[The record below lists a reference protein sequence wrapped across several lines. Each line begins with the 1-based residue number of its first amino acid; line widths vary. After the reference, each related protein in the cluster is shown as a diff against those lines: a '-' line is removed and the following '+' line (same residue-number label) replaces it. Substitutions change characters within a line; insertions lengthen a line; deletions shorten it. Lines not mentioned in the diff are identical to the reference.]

1 MSKSCCDHSHSA
13 AIKTVSKNTIGQ
25 HEPHHDS
32 PCCAGNTT
40 CGSAPY
46 LAPPL
51 AHHLANDALAQSED
65 NPPSLASCHD
75 QHCGCTAATH
85 QHLAPSADLLVDPLV
100 NPLIDPQVNA
110 PTDILTEPVTAQALP
125 THRHSWHVV
134 GMDCPSCARK
144 VETAVSRVAGVV
156 QARVLFATEKLVVDL
171 APGLCPDLVTAAV
184 LAAGFQLK
192 ESNQGATADLA
203 TEQGSSLHPRQ
214 RALGRAIAAYW
225 QPLSLAGFMLI
236 AALLPTALSQ
246 PLFIFA
252 TLWGLWPIAG
262 KAWALTKSGSPF
274 AIETLMT
281 VAALGALL
289 LGETAEAATV
299 LLLFMLGEHLEA
311 YAAGRARAGVT
322 ALMALVPNKAMRIRP
337 ALPDQGAQEVREEV
351 AVDQLRPGDIIEI
364 APGARLPADACL
376 LDALGAFDESALTG
390 ESIPVEHRQGDTVP
404 AGSLAADRLVRLE
417 VVSEPGNNAID
428 RILHLIE
435 EAQSQRAP
443 IERFIDRFSR
453 AYTPAIMLF
462 ALLVMLV
469 PPLAF
474 GQSWDEWIY
483 RALTLLLI
491 GCPCALV
498 ISTPAAVTSALAAA
512 SRQGVLIK
520 GGAALERLAHINT
533 LAFDKT
539 GTLTLG
545 QPQLRELVSLNGQP
559 DAELLALAAA
569 IEQGSHHPL
578 ARAIVANATKQQLT
592 LAKAEALRALPGM
605 GVEGRID
612 GILWQ
617 LLAPSRITTL
627 TTEQLARTA
636 ALEQQGQTVVVLCQI
651 QQQQVLPAA
660 LLALRDEIRP
670 EAAAAL
676 RELQRL
682 GLSSIMLTG
691 DNPRTAQAIATE
703 LGIGWRAGLLPQN
716 KVEEIAK
723 LAATHKVAMIG
734 DGINDAPAMKRAS
747 IGIAMGGGTDVALE
761 TADAALT
768 HNQLGGIATMIRLSR
783 AALANIHQNIA
794 LALGLKAIFLVTS
807 VFGITGLWIAVLADT
822 GATALVTIN
831 ALRLLRKR

>member
-1 MSKSCCDHSHSA
+1 MSKSCCNHQHA
-13 AIKTVSKNTIGQ
+13 APIKAVSKAASGQ
-25 HEPHHDS
+25 SEHHHDS
-32 PCCAGNTT
+32 HCCDNTT
-40 CGSAPY
+40 PVNGCSATTPHEHASRDGNESPGDEEPPRGGCHDNACCSAP
-46 LAPPL
+46 LSPAHDHEHDHDMPP
-51 AHHLANDALAQSED
+51 A
-65 NPPSLASCHD
+65 
-75 QHCGCTAATH
+75 
-85 QHLAPSADLLVDPLV
+85 DPLV
-100 NPLIDPQVNA
+100 A
-110 PTDILTEPVTAQALP
+110 PEQGNS
-125 THRHSWHVV
+125 RHSWQVL

-144 VETAVSRVAGVV
+144 IETAVGRVSGVQ

-171 APGLCPDLVTAAV
+171 APGLSPDPVTAAV

-192 ESNQGATADLA
+192 GESAGKQAAGR
-203 TEQGSSLHPRQ
+203 EQASQPTLLDNLFGKE
-214 RALGRAIAAYW
+214 LGNFLGKYW
-225 QPLSLAGFMLI
+225 QPLSLAGLMLV
-236 AALLPTALSQ
+236 AALLPSEIGQ
-246 PLFIFA
+246 PLFTLA
-252 TLWGLWPIAG
+252 TLWGLWPISR

-281 VAALGALL
+281 VAALGALF
-289 LGETAEAATV
+289 LGETAEAAMV

-322 ALMALVPNKAMRIRP
+322 ALMALVPDKALRIRTT
-337 ALPDQGAQEVREEV
+337 AEGEVREEV
-351 AVDQLRPGDIIEI
+351 AADQLRPGDIIEI
-364 APGARLPADACL
+364 APGARLPADARL
-376 LDALGAFDESALTG
+376 LDELGAFDESALTG
-390 ESIPVEHRQGDTVP
+390 ESIPVERRQGDKVP
-404 AGSLAADRLVRLE
+404 AGSLAADRVLRLE

-435 EAQSQRAP
+435 EAESQRAP

-453 AYTPAIMLF
+453 WYTPAMMLI
-462 ALLVMLV
+462 ALLVVIV

-483 RALTLLLI
+483 RGLALLLI

-512 SRQGVLIK
+512 TRQGALIK
-520 GGAALERLAHINT
+520 GGAALERLAHIDT
-533 LAFDKT
+533 VAFDKT

-545 QPQLRELVSLNGQP
+545 KPQLTELVSLNGQP
-559 DAELLALAAA
+559 EAELLALAAA

-578 ARAIVANATKQQLT
+578 ARAVVASATEQKLT
-592 LAKAEALRALPGM
+592 LAEARDLRALPGM

-612 GILWQ
+612 DELWQ
-617 LLAPSRITTL
+617 LLAPSRVATL
-627 TTEQLARTA
+627 NM
-636 ALEQQGQTVVVLCQI
+636 EQQTRIGSLERQGKTVVVLCQSSGD
-651 QQQQVLPAA
+651 QALPVA
-660 LLALRDEIRP
+660 LLALRDQIRP

-676 RELQRL
+676 QELNRL
-682 GLSSIMLTG
+682 GLNSIMLTG
-691 DNPRTAQAIATE
+691 DNPNAAEAIATE
-703 LGIGWRAGLLPQN
+703 LGMGWRAGLLPEN

-723 LAATHKVAMIG
+723 LASTRKVAMIG

-768 HNQLGGIATMIRLSR
+768 HNQLGGIAAMIRLSR

-807 VFGITGLWIAVLADT
+807 LLGITGLWIAVLADT
-822 GATALVTIN
+822 GATALVTAN

>member
-1 MSKSCCDHSHSA
+1 MSKSCCNHQHA
-13 AIKTVSKNTIGQ
+13 APIKAVSKAATGQ
-25 HEPHHDS
+25 SEHHHDS
-32 PCCAGNTT
+32 HCCDNTT
-40 CGSAPY
+40 PVSCCSTQTPHEHASRDSNESPGDEE
-46 LAPPL
+46 PPR
-51 AHHLANDALAQSED
+51 E
-65 NPPSLASCHD
+65 SCHD
-75 QHCGCTAATH
+75 QACYS
-85 QHLAPSADLLVDPLV
+85 APLSPAHDHKHEHEHEHEHDIPPA
-100 NPLIDPQVNA
+100 NPLIA
-110 PTDILTEPVTAQALP
+110 PEQGNS
-125 THRHSWHVV
+125 RHSWQVL

-144 VETAVSRVAGVV
+144 IETAVSRVSGVQ

-171 APGLCPDLVTAAV
+171 APGLSPDPVTTAV

-192 ESNQGATADLA
+192 GESADKQAAGRKQASQQPLQGNLF
-203 TEQGSSLHPRQ
+203 GNF
-214 RALGRAIAAYW
+214 LGKYW
-225 QPLSLAGFMLI
+225 QPLSLAGLMLV
-236 AALLPTALSQ
+236 AALLPKELGQ
-246 PLFIFA
+246 PLFTLA
-252 TLWGLWPIAG
+252 TLWGLWPISH

-281 VAALGALL
+281 VAAVGALF
-289 LGETAEAATV
+289 LGETAEAAMV

-322 ALMALVPNKAMRIRP
+322 ALMALVPDKALRIRTT
-337 ALPDQGAQEVREEV
+337 AEGEVREEV
-351 AVDQLRPGDIIEI
+351 AADELRPGDIIEI
-364 APGARLPADACL
+364 APGARLPADARL

-390 ESIPVEHRQGDTVP
+390 ESIPVERRQGDKVP
-404 AGSLAADRLVRLE
+404 AGSLAADRVLRLE

-435 EAQSQRAP
+435 EAESQRAP

-453 AYTPAIMLF
+453 WYTPAMMLV
-462 ALLVMLV
+462 ALLVVLV

-483 RALTLLLI
+483 RGLALLLI

-512 SRQGVLIK
+512 TRQGALIK
-520 GGAALERLAHINT
+520 GGAALERLAHIDT
-533 LAFDKT
+533 VAFDKT

-545 QPQLRELVSLNGQP
+545 KPQLTELVSLNGQP
-559 DAELLALAAA
+559 EAELLALAAA

-578 ARAIVANATKQQLT
+578 ARAVVANATEQGLT
-592 LAKAEALRALPGM
+592 LAEARDLRALPGM
-605 GVEGRID
+605 GVEGRIN
-612 GILWQ
+612 GQLWQ
-617 LLAPSRITTL
+617 LLAPSRVATL
-627 TTEQLARTA
+627 NM
-636 ALEQQGQTVVVLCQI
+636 EQQTRIASLERQGKTVVVLCQSSGD
-651 QQQQVLPAA
+651 QALPVA
-660 LLALRDEIRP
+660 LLALRDQIRP

-676 RELQRL
+676 QELNRL
-682 GLSSIMLTG
+682 GLNSIMLTG
-691 DNPRTAQAIATE
+691 DNRRAAEAIATE
-703 LGIGWRAGLLPQN
+703 LGMGWRAGLLPEN

-723 LAATHKVAMIG
+723 LASTRKVAMIG

-768 HNQLGGIATMIRLSR
+768 HNQLGGIAAMIRLSR

-807 VFGITGLWIAVLADT
+807 LLGITGLWIAVLADT
-822 GATALVTIN
+822 GATALVTAN

>member
-1 MSKSCCDHSHSA
+1 MSKSCCNHQHA
-13 AIKTVSKNTIGQ
+13 APIKAVSKAAPGQ
-25 HEPHHDS
+25 SEHHHDS
-32 PCCAGNTT
+32 HCCDNTT
-40 CGSAPY
+40 PVSCCSSPTPHEHASRDGNESPGDEE
-46 LAPPL
+46 PPR
-51 AHHLANDALAQSED
+51 E
-65 NPPSLASCHD
+65 SCHD
-75 QHCGCTAATH
+75 QACCS
-85 QHLAPSADLLVDPLV
+85 APLSPAHDHKHEHEHEHEHDMPPADPLV
-100 NPLIDPQVNA
+100 A
-110 PTDILTEPVTAQALP
+110 PEQGNS
-125 THRHSWHVV
+125 RHSWQVL

-144 VETAVSRVAGVV
+144 IETAVSRVSGVQ

-171 APGLCPDLVTAAV
+171 APGLSPDPVTAAV

-192 ESNQGATADLA
+192 GESADKQAAGRKQASQQPLQGNLF
-203 TEQGSSLHPRQ
+203 GNF
-214 RALGRAIAAYW
+214 LGKYW
-225 QPLSLAGFMLI
+225 QPLSLAGLMLV
-236 AALLPTALSQ
+236 AALLPSEFGQ
-246 PLFIFA
+246 PLFTLA
-252 TLWGLWPIAG
+252 TLWGLWPISR

-281 VAALGALL
+281 VAAVGALF
-289 LGETAEAATV
+289 LGETAEAAMV

-322 ALMALVPNKAMRIRP
+322 ALMALVPDKALRIRTT
-337 ALPDQGAQEVREEV
+337 AEGEMREEV
-351 AVDQLRPGDIIEI
+351 AADELRPGDIIEI
-364 APGARLPADACL
+364 APGARLPADARL

-390 ESIPVEHRQGDTVP
+390 ESIPVERRQGDKVP
-404 AGSLAADRLVRLE
+404 AGSLAADRVLRLE

-435 EAQSQRAP
+435 EAESQRAP

-453 AYTPAIMLF
+453 WYTPAMMLV
-462 ALLVMLV
+462 ALLVVLV

-483 RALTLLLI
+483 RGLALLLI

-512 SRQGVLIK
+512 TRQGALIK
-520 GGAALERLAHINT
+520 GGAALERLAHIDT
-533 LAFDKT
+533 VAFDKT

-545 QPQLRELVSLNGQP
+545 KPQLTELVSLNGQP
-559 DAELLALAAA
+559 ETELLALAAA

-578 ARAIVANATKQQLT
+578 ARAVVANATEQGLT
-592 LAKAEALRALPGM
+592 LAEARDLRALPGM
-605 GVEGRID
+605 GVEGRIN
-612 GILWQ
+612 GELWQ
-617 LLAPSRITTL
+617 LLAPSRV
-627 TTEQLARTA
+627 A
-636 ALEQQGQTVVVLCQI
+636 ALNMEQQTRIASLERQGKTVVVLCQSSGD
-651 QQQQVLPAA
+651 QALPVA
-660 LLALRDEIRP
+660 LLALRDQIRP

-676 RELQRL
+676 QELNRL
-682 GLSSIMLTG
+682 GLNSIMLTG
-691 DNPRTAQAIATE
+691 DNPRAAEAIATE
-703 LGIGWRAGLLPQN
+703 LGMDWRAGLLPEN

-723 LAATHKVAMIG
+723 LASTRKVAMIG

-768 HNQLGGIATMIRLSR
+768 HNQLGGIAAMIRLSR

-807 VFGITGLWIAVLADT
+807 LLGITGLWIAVLADT
-822 GATALVTIN
+822 GATALVTAN

>member
-1 MSKSCCDHSHSA
+1 MSKSCCNHQHA
-13 AIKTVSKNTIGQ
+13 APIKAVSKAAPGQ
-25 HEPHHDS
+25 SEHHHDS
-32 PCCAGNTT
+32 HCCDNTT
-40 CGSAPY
+40 PVSCCSTPTPHEHASRDGNESPGDEEPPRGSYHDKACCSAP
-46 LAPPL
+46 LSPAHDHEHEHEHDMPP
-51 AHHLANDALAQSED
+51 A
-65 NPPSLASCHD
+65 
-75 QHCGCTAATH
+75 
-85 QHLAPSADLLVDPLV
+85 DPLV
-100 NPLIDPQVNA
+100 A
-110 PTDILTEPVTAQALP
+110 PEQGNS
-125 THRHSWHVV
+125 RHSWQVM

-144 VETAVSRVAGVV
+144 IETAVSRVSGVQ

-171 APGLCPDLVTAAV
+171 APGLSPDPVTAAV

-192 ESNQGATADLA
+192 GESADKQAAGRKQASQQPLQGNLFDNF
-203 TEQGSSLHPRQ
+203 
-214 RALGRAIAAYW
+214 LGKYW
-225 QPLSLAGFMLI
+225 QPLSLAGLMLV
-236 AALLPTALSQ
+236 AALLPKEFGQ
-246 PLFIFA
+246 PLFTLA
-252 TLWGLWPIAG
+252 TLWGLWPISR

-281 VAALGALL
+281 VAAVGALF
-289 LGETAEAATV
+289 LGETAEAAMV

-322 ALMALVPNKAMRIRP
+322 ALMALVPDKALRIRTT
-337 ALPDQGAQEVREEV
+337 AEGEVREEV
-351 AVDQLRPGDIIEI
+351 GADELRPGDIIEI
-364 APGARLPADACL
+364 APGARLPADARL

-390 ESIPVEHRQGDTVP
+390 ESIPVERRQGDKVP
-404 AGSLAADRLVRLE
+404 AGSLAADRVLRLE

-435 EAQSQRAP
+435 EAESQRAP

-453 AYTPAIMLF
+453 WYTPAMMLV
-462 ALLVMLV
+462 ALLVVLV

-483 RALTLLLI
+483 RGLALLLI

-512 SRQGVLIK
+512 TRQGALIK
-520 GGAALERLAHINT
+520 GGAALERLAHIDT
-533 LAFDKT
+533 VAFDKT

-545 QPQLRELVSLNGQP
+545 KPQLTELVSLNGQP
-559 DAELLALAAA
+559 ETELLALAAA

-578 ARAIVANATKQQLT
+578 ARAVVANATEQGLT
-592 LAKAEALRALPGM
+592 LAEARDLRALPGM
-605 GVEGRID
+605 GVEGRIN
-612 GILWQ
+612 GEQWQ
-617 LLAPSRITTL
+617 LLAPSRV
-627 TTEQLARTA
+627 A
-636 ALEQQGQTVVVLCQI
+636 ALNMEQQTRIGSLERQGKTVVVLCQSSDA
-651 QQQQVLPAA
+651 QALPVA
-660 LLALRDEIRP
+660 LLALRDQIRP

-676 RELQRL
+676 QELNRL
-682 GLSSIMLTG
+682 GLNSIMLTG
-691 DNPRTAQAIATE
+691 DNPRAAEAIATE
-703 LGIGWRAGLLPQN
+703 LGMGWRAGLLPEN

-723 LAATHKVAMIG
+723 LASTRKVAMIG

-768 HNQLGGIATMIRLSR
+768 HNQLGGIAAMIRLSR

-807 VFGITGLWIAVLADT
+807 LLGITGLWIAVLADT
-822 GATALVTIN
+822 GATALVTAN